1 MLVTCGINYWKL
13 SQRPMDIG
21 DPLNGLKMFERNL
34 NVCQSHS
41 RLCLLLVLGSVG
53 WCLIGTFTNPCCIC
67 LYLFVSFWFILIHFV
82 YVSVL
87 MFLWFHIFHLHPII
101 VLFISF
107 WKGHPKNSKDNQR
120 YPQISKTHSRVEHR
134 RNTFLIVRN
143 KQTSKSN
150 KF

>member
-67 LYLFVSFWFILIHFV
+67 LYLFVSFWFIV
-82 YVSVL
+82 YMCSSWC
-87 MFLWFHIFHLHPII
+87 FYDFIFFHLHPII
-101 VLFISF
+101 VLSITF

-143 KQTSKSN
+143 KQHFKDPN